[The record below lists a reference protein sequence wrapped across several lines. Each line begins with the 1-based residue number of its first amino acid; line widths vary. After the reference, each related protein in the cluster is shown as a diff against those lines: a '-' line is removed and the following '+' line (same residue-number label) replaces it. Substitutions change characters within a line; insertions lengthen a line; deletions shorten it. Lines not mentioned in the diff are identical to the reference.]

1 MRFAGCVEG
10 GAEEARGRGVF
21 TAGLG
26 RVLSVFGSGRGV
38 DCLSAS
44 ASRCTTGGSSLG
56 V

>member
-10 GAEEARGRGVF
+10 GAEEARGRGSS

-26 RVLSVFGSGRGV
+26 HVLSVFESGRGV
-38 DCLSAS
+38 ECLGVSAIGH
-44 ASRCTTGGSSLG
+44 TTGGSSL